1 MVGRRSYCLLFSN
14 RRRYGIEKRIGYWIV
29 KPIRLV
35 LFSLFTGI
43 PLGVWVVSKQELAW
57 KMKKNRKS
65 GRCFDRVINYLAG
78 AGATLIFGMMFIV
91 SLEVVMRYILHRP
104 QIWVVEVGEYILV
117 WLTFL
122 GAAWILRE
130 EGHVKVDI
138 LYDHFGPKL
147 QAFFGIVSS
156 LLGMFVCL
164 IFLVYGSQ
172 VVWDMCKGWE
182 LDPRSQIGMPKGPLL
197 IIIPLCSLPLFI
209 QFARRGHRSIT
220 DWRSM
225 RKREHKE

>member
-1 MVGRRSYCLLFSN
+1 LGKLAVFVQVLL
-14 RRRYGIEKRIGYWIV
+14 IGV
-29 KPIRLV
+29 P
-35 LFSLFTGI
+35 F
-43 PLGVWVVSKQELAW
+43 GVYVINEQELAW
-57 KMKKNRKS
+57 KMKENRKS
-65 GRCFDRVINYLAG
+65 VGCFDRVLNYLAG
-78 AGATLIFGMMFIV
+78 AGATLIFGMMLIV

-122 GAAWILRE
+122 GAAWILRD

-138 LYDHFGPKL
+138 LYDRVSPKL
-147 QAFFGIVSS
+147 QALFGIVSS

-164 IFLVYGSQ
+164 IFFLYGSR
-172 VVWDMCKGWE
+172 VVWDMFKSWE

-209 QFARRGHRSIT
+209 QFAKRGHRSIG
-220 DWRSM
+220 DWKAM
-225 RKREHKE
+225 RKRDNKE